1 MAHVGF
7 HHRLAARISALTDF
21 AVKLGRVALT
31 LAPSLEQVVFIR
43 IKLTRTQGT
52 RSRQRGG
59 LVVVGNTC
67 ALYYEPDPV
76 LLQSCAGSSR
86 LHAVPVPSDTV
97 SICARDVLAT
107 SADRQ
112 GLQKKMRGAY

>member
-52 RSRQRGG
+52 RSRQRGVWWLSEILAHCITSQTQFFSNLAQAHPG
-59 LVVVGNTC
+59 CMQFLYPLIQFPFAQETC
-67 ALYYEPDPV
+67 L
-76 LLQSCAGSSR
+76 R
-86 LHAVPVPSDTV
+86 LPLT
-97 SICARDVLAT
+97 
-107 SADRQ
+107 
-112 GLQKKMRGAY
+112 GRGCRKR

>member
-31 LAPSLEQVVFIR
+31 LAPSLEQVVFVR

-52 RSRQRGG
+52 RSRQRGSG
-59 LVVVGNTC
+59 ACRKYLRT
-67 ALYYEPDPV
+67 V
-76 LLQSCAGSSR
+76 LRARPSSSPILRR
-86 LHAVPVPSDTV
+86 LIPAACRSWTRWYNFHLRKRRACDLRWKP
-97 SICARDVLAT
+97 
-107 SADRQ
+107 
-112 GLQKKMRGAY
+112 